1 MRPPRVDGR
10 AVVTLIAAS
19 LRLSPIEHELL
30 LFGLIALLSRLR
42 K

>member
-1 MRPPRVDGR
+1 MKPPRVDGR
-10 AVVTLIAAS
+10 AVVTFIAAS

-30 LFGLIALLSRLR
+30 LFGVFALLSRLR